1 MGYKIIHQN
10 LFLFD
15 FVYGFS
21 NFSKGIKKVDNR
33 KVVRDGLAKRGERER
48 ERKGKKREIEKE
60 HYHFAH
66 ALIHRKERHIS
77 QNESL
82 ESSLCL
88 LFGDVTITVICL
100 FNFKLQRFSCAL
112 LPDY

>member
-1 MGYKIIHQN
+1 MCYKRIHQN

-48 ERKGKKREIEKE
+48 EMRGGERKREIEKE
-60 HYHFAH
+60 HYYFVHV
-66 ALIHRKERHIS
+66 LIHRKERHIS

-82 ESSLCL
+82 ELSLCL
-88 LFGDVTITVICL
+88 LFGDVTIAVV
-100 FNFKLQRFSCAL
+100 F
-112 LPDY
+112 